1 MALINCEECGAEVS
15 DKAVSCPRCGYPMRE
30 MPAAPFW
37 ARTGIWGYEWKSE
50 TTILGWPLV
59 HIAFGW
65 DMNTGRLLVAR
76 GIIAIGQFG
85 IGLFTIA
92 QFGIGLLIGVGQFI
106 GGTFVVG
113 QFAFGLLFA
122 LGQFA
127 IGHYAIGQFAVGRYL
142 LGIVK
147 HYI

>member
-1 MALINCEECGAEVS
+1 MALINCDECGAEVS
-15 DKAVSCPRCGYPMRE
+15 DKAGSCPKCGYPMRE
-30 MPAAPFW
+30 APCMPFW
-37 ARTGIWGYEWKSE
+37 SRTGIWGYEWKSE
-50 TTILGWPLV
+50 TMILGWPLV

-65 DMNTGRLLVAR
+65 NMNTGRLLVAR
-76 GIIAIGQFG
+76 GIIAIGQFA
-85 IGLFTIA
+85 IGLFTVA

-127 IGHYAIGQFAVGRYL
+127 VGYHAIGQFAVGRYL
-142 LGIVK
+142 RGIVK